1 MKSLSLFAVIIGIG
15 MLISLNPD
23 LGKAQVIDEERG
35 SLGLGILLGEPT
47 GISVKSW
54 NSSRSAFDIGAAWS
68 LAGREGEALHLHT
81 DFLLHKWFSD
91 TQNLAF
97 YYGIG
102 GRTIFADDATV
113 GVRIPFG
120 LNYVF
125 SNAPFDMF
133 VEAAPILDLTPEV
146 ELAGNGAVGI
156 RYYF

>member
-1 MKSLSLFAVIIGIG
+1 MKLSNLLAGVVIIG
-15 MLISLNPD
+15 MLFSLTPD
-23 LGKAQVIDEERG
+23 TANSQVIDEERG
-35 SLGLGILLGEPT
+35 SLGLGVLIGEPT
-47 GISVKSW
+47 GVSVKSW

-81 DFLLHKWFSD
+81 NFLLHSWFSD
-91 TQNLAF
+91 TDNLAF

-113 GVRIPFG
+113 GIRAPFG

-125 SNAPFDMF
+125 PNVPFDLF

-146 ELAGNGAVGI
+146 ELAGNGGVGI